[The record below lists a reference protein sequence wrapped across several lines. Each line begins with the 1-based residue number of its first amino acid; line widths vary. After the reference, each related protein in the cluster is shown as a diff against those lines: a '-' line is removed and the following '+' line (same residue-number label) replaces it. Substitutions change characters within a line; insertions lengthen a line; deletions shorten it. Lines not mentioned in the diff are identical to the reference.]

1 MVTPMRP
8 RKKMERRGCLS
19 DVGDASAGFVTVFK
33 GLEIGAFVMLA
44 LLVRR
49 MCWIRIVSRFGVW
62 L

>member
-49 MCWIRIVSRFGVW
+49 WR
-62 L
+62 